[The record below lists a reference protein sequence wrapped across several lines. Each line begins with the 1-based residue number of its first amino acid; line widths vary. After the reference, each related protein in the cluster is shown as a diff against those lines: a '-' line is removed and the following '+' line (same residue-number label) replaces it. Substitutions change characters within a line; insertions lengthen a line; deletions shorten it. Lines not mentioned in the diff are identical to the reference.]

1 MFKVVSKSVS
11 NNTLEKKNYVGK
23 KIKPIIKNS

>member
-11 NNTLEKKNYVGK
+11 NSDREKKNNVGK
-23 KIKPIIKNS
+23 KIKPIIKSN

>member
-11 NNTLEKKNYVGK
+11 NSSREKNNNVGK
-23 KIKPIIKNS
+23 KIKPIIKSN

>member
-11 NNTLEKKNYVGK
+11 NNTSEKKNNVGK
-23 KIKPIIKNS
+23 KIKPLVKNS

>member
-11 NNTLEKKNYVGK
+11 NNSREKKNNVGK
-23 KIKPIIKNS
+23 KIKPIIKSN